1 MRLGLGKWSGGLSD
15 PRRDTQTNAGFPQ
28 ETEGEIHRRR
38 ETQSQS
44 PRQTNTRTEKGG
56 AQANSERWMGPR
68 SRNAAEAPHRSFG
81 ERATGRRRATRV
93 SPHTLLRLESR
104 ARRGKR
110 MCGGV
115 SALEGRRGAQPESLT
130 SSRPEAES
138 PVCSARS
145 LKCVSLWAGSRS
157 GSGGPRS
164 GGLGQ
169 AVSGSRSRSNCAL
182 ALVAPGAALG
192 R

>member
-1 MRLGLGKWSGGLSD
+1 MSVGVLRPVRRAYKSGQKGGGEVSPAVRLGLGKWSEGLSD

-104 ARRGKR
+104 ARPGKR

-138 PVCSARS
+138 PKFAPRDHSSAS
-145 LKCVSLWAGSRS
+145 PFGPEAAQDPAG
-157 GSGGPRS
+157 P
-164 GGLGQ
+164 
-169 AVSGSRSRSNCAL
+169 
-182 ALVAPGAALG
+182 APEA
-192 R
+192 